1 VVLVAVRTS
10 AGSRVHLDA
19 VGNRDGAA
27 ARGAT
32 AAGRVVRLG
41 AGVCDW
47 FFRRVRF
54 LWCLCDGRGGLSR
67 AASIYARPPGRRFG
81 PAVRAPLAG
90 IADQTERSNRT
101 DPWRI
106 AGVVGRGRTDSSR
119 AAVCRAGRRSF
130 LLAVDHRLLWSGVGA
145 LVESRRALA
154 QHQQAAR
161 HLEWIPAGFCLRIW
175 MDAVHR
181 SYSYDGAGFGGGER
195 YDFARR
201 GAAGGVF
208 GGAGGAVSADRAGDR
223 TIPEVL

>member
-1 VVLVAVRTS
+1 
-10 AGSRVHLDA
+10 
-19 VGNRDGAA
+19 
-27 ARGAT
+27 
-32 AAGRVVRLG
+32 
-41 AGVCDW
+41 
-47 FFRRVRF
+47 
-54 LWCLCDGRGGLSR
+54 
-67 AASIYARPPGRRFG
+67 
-81 PAVRAPLAG
+81 
-90 IADQTERSNRT
+90 
-101 DPWRI
+101 
-106 AGVVGRGRTDSSR
+106 
-119 AAVCRAGRRSF
+119 
-130 LLAVDHRLLWSGVGA
+130 RLLWSGVGA

-223 TIPEVL
+223 TIPEVLPTLSKAFACCRIVQRSAAAVCRRAGVREPADLAGRQTELPEWHGALAGTFADRQVALALLHASVFLGNIC